1 MSAQPSINNIG
12 LLMAGLE
19 NGAFHDD
26 VSKALRGI
34 IGDLTDHKASHGGKP
49 TGELTIKLKFKL
61 DDNVMD
67 IMPEYQVKV
76 PKVSRGRSIYFVTPE
91 NGLSRQDPRQRTLEL
106 DDAREKRYSG
116 STVPAMAN

>member
-1 MSAQPSINNIG
+1 MSHSINNIT
-12 LLMAGLE
+12 LLLSGLE

-34 IGDLTDHKASHGGKP
+34 IGDLTDHKLSHGGKP
-49 TGELTIKLKFKL
+49 VGELTINLKFKL
-61 DDNVMD
+61 DENVMD
-67 IMPEYQVKV
+67 IIPDYKVKV

-106 DDAREKRYSG
+106 DEAREKRH
-116 STVPAMAN
+116 VPSFVQATAQN